1 MFQFLNTKYARWLTV
16 VLLLQTGLFYGASRH
31 ERIAVNVPL
40 ASFPADI
47 MGWHMV
53 TNAPIEPEVQKVLR
67 ADDTMNRV
75 YASPER
81 TAGVSLFAA
90 YFQSQ
95 RRNQAPHS
103 PKNCLPG
110 AGWEP
115 SATGTIDVDIPSEG
129 RRIRINNF
137 VVSRGDEKS
146 IVLYWYQSRDR
157 VIASEYAAKFW
168 LVMDSIRY
176 RRSDTAMIRVVVP
189 VLRRDLE
196 GASRT
201 GIQFVQTIFP
211 VLRQYLPA

>member
-1 MFQFLNTKYARWLTV
+1 MFQFLNNKYARWLTV
-16 VLLLQTGLFYGASRH
+16 VLLLQIGLFYGASKY
-31 ERIAVNVPL
+31 ERTPANVPL
-40 ASFPADI
+40 AGFPADI

-53 TNAPIEPEVQKVLR
+53 TNAPIDAEVQKVLR

-75 YASPER
+75 YANTDR
-81 TAGVSLFAA
+81 TSAVSLFAA

-95 RRNQAPHS
+95 RRNQTPHS

-176 RRSDTAMIRVVVP
+176 RRSDTAMVREVVP
-189 VLRRDLE
+189 VTRRDLE
-196 GASRT
+196 SASHM

-211 VLRQYLPA
+211 VLRHYLPA